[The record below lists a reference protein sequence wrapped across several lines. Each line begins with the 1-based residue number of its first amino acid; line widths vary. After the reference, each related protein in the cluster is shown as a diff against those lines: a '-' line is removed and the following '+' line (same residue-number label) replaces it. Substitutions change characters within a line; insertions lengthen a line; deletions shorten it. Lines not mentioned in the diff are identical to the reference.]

1 MDGEFVTFQEPEYSY
16 RAAARTISRYGDGTS
31 ENTSGQIINDVGGII
46 HIWLGGQ
53 ITSDGERVINSAEES
68 LESIDKYLRNIRQ
81 ITDGELTNGSL
92 IENEENLARLLYAIS
107 VVEMGGNN
115 PYGDMTMEFIE
126 DGINMSG
133 NWEREEQVIEN
144 NSPLGFLQSGPEP
157 QFMKGAPSM
166 NLQAGP
172 QGGRM
177 DNYKGL
183 IGQQ

>member
-1 MDGEFVTFQEPEYSY
+1 MDVEFVTFQEPEYAY

-53 ITSDGERVINSAEES
+53 ITSDGERVINSEEES
-68 LESIDKYLRNIRQ
+68 LESIDQYLRNVSQ
-81 ITDGELTNGSL
+81 ITDGKLTNGSL
-92 IENEENLARLLYAIS
+92 IESEEDLAQLLYAIS

-115 PYGDMTMEFIE
+115 PYGDMTMEFIA

-133 NWEREEQVIEN
+133 NWERKGRVIEN

-166 NLQAGP
+166 NLQMGP

-183 IGQQ
+183 IGQ